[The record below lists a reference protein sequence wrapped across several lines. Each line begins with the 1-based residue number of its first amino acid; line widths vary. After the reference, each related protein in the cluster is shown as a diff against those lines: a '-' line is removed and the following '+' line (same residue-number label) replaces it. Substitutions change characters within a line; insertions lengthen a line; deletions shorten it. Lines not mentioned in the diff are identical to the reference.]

1 MATIQSGV
9 DSNLNGDTAGDRTI
23 VNPAGQSNMGSGVYG
38 VDKSGNRIGTGG
50 STNAAIVAY
59 VATNPNAR
67 YILAGLGAY
76 ANGGRNTFPL
86 APVDNID
93 ASLTKRFNITERTK
107 IQFSGQF
114 YNLLNHPQFVPGFLS
129 DLTPVNFTGAG
140 RNFLI
145 PGNAAFGQFN
155 QFFPSNSRLA
165 QVVVKLTF

>member
-1 MATIQSGV
+1 
-9 DSNLNGDTAGDRTI
+9 
-23 VNPAGQSNMGSGVYG
+23 

-50 STNAAIVAY
+50 STNAGIVAY
-59 VATNPNAR
+59 VATNSNAR

-86 APVDNID
+86 APMDNID
-93 ASLTKRFNITERTK
+93 ASLTKRFNITERAK
-107 IQFSGQF
+107 LQFSGQF

-145 PGNAAFGQFN
+145 PGNAAFGQFD
-155 QFFPSNSRLA
+155 QFFPSNSRLV
-165 QVVVKLTF
+165 QVVAKLTF